1 MRRRKTKE
9 REREREKKLHLDAVD
24 ALVKGC
30 CTDRDAVHAKLESE
44 NGRIRKVVISF
55 SINGVIFLKNKESF
69 LLLSLPCL
77 PPGLHAATTP
87 V

>member
-44 NGRIRKVVISF
+44 NGRIRKVVIPFPSMASF
-55 SINGVIFLKNKESF
+55 F
-69 LLLSLPCL
+69 
-77 PPGLHAATTP
+77 
-87 V
+87 

>member
-1 MRRRKTKE
+1 MSRRKTKE

-55 SINGVIFLKNKESF
+55 SINGVIFLKNKETF
-69 LLLSLPCL
+69 CC
-77 PPGLHAATTP
+77 
-87 V
+87 